1 MKLKAKK
8 NKMNVF
14 LVLAAV
20 FAAGVFSGC
29 QDPIFWNIRQEV
41 KLEEAT
47 IYGDIFSIVR
57 FKDKLFIANG
67 NIYSKDKNA
76 NSHGQWSK
84 MNGPA
89 GHVLT
94 VAADSSYVYALSV
107 TSRKNDSEGEM
118 ELDSRKL
125 YYSSD
130 GNSWK
135 EVSGITLSNSKSDVV
150 KLLCTNSPKVAHRY
164 AYIRNKN
171 NVYELKGSSASSS
184 AVSGADS
191 ALSCVYADGGVK
203 FYNAEAACTDET
215 ESSDVSAIYYSS
227 GSDLKRVNA
236 DGSSEKTVVNGIRST
251 VYGIAVMK
259 DSVLVTTAGGTAL
272 VARDSGTEI
281 QFANLQSTLSTL
293 YESRACLAVNPG
305 LNAHDCA
312 VYAGLSV
319 QGTGSNSALFTH
331 EGLWSYYPARGKWNI
346 E

>member
-1 MKLKAKK
+1 
-8 NKMNVF
+8 
-14 LVLAAV
+14 
-20 FAAGVFSGC
+20 
-29 QDPIFWNIRQEV
+29 
-41 KLEEAT
+41 
-47 IYGDIFSIVR
+47 
-57 FKDKLFIANG
+57 
-67 NIYSKDKNA
+67 
-76 NSHGQWSK
+76 

-135 EVSGITLSNSKSDVV
+135 EVSGITLSSSKSDVV
-150 KLLCTNSPKVAHRY
+150 KLLCTNSPKNANRY

-171 NVYELKGSSASSS
+171 NVYILNGSSASSS
-184 AVSGADS
+184 AESGAGS
-191 ALSCVYADGGVK
+191 ALSCVYANGGVK

-215 ESSDVSAIYYSS
+215 ETIDATAIYYSS

>member
-118 ELDSRKL
+118 ELESRKL

-150 KLLCTNSPKVAHRY
+150 KLLCTNSPNNDHRY

-171 NVYELKGSSASSS
+171 NVYELNGSSASSS
-184 AVSGADS
+184 AGSGAGS
-191 ALSCVYADGGVK
+191 ALSCVYANGGVK

-215 ESSDVSAIYYSS
+215 ETIIYYSS

-293 YESRACLAVNPG
+293 YESRACLAVDPG
-305 LNAHDCA
+305 VNALDAA
-312 VYAGLSV
+312 VYAGLCV
-319 QGTGSNSALFTH
+319 KGTGSNSALFTH

>member
-1 MKLKAKK
+1 
-8 NKMNVF
+8 MNVF

-135 EVSGITLSNSKSDVV
+135 EVSGITLSSSKSDVV
-150 KLLCTNSPKVAHRY
+150 KLLCTNSPKNANRY

-171 NVYELKGSSASSS
+171 NVYKLNGSSASSS
-184 AVSGADS
+184 AESGAGS
-191 ALSCVYADGGVK
+191 ALSCVYAKDGVK

-215 ESSDVSAIYYSS
+215 ESSDASAIYYSS

-319 QGTGSNSALFTH
+319 KGTGSNSALFTH
-331 EGLWSYYPARGKWNI
+331 EGLWSYYANRGKWNI

>member
-1 MKLKAKK
+1 
-8 NKMNVF
+8 MNVF

-118 ELDSRKL
+118 ELESRKL

-150 KLLCTNSPKVAHRY
+150 KLLCTNSPDNANRY

-171 NVYELKGSSASSS
+171 NVYQLKGSSASSS
-184 AVSGADS
+184 AESDAGS
-191 ALSCVYADGGVK
+191 ALSCVYANGGVK

-215 ESSDVSAIYYSS
+215 ESSDASAIYYSS

-293 YESRACLAVNPG
+293 YESRACLAVDPG
-305 LNAHDCA
+305 VNALDAA
-312 VYAGLSV
+312 VYAGLCV
-319 QGTGSNSALFTH
+319 KGTGSNSALFTH
-331 EGLWSYYPARGKWNI
+331 EGLWSYYANRGKWNI

>member
-47 IYGDIFSIVR
+47 ILGDIFSIVR

-94 VAADSSYVYALSV
+94 VAANSSYVYALSV

-118 ELDSRKL
+118 ELESRKL

-171 NVYELKGSSASSS
+171 NVYELNGSSASSS
-184 AVSGADS
+184 AESGAGS
-191 ALSCVYADGGVK
+191 ALSCVYAKDGVK

-215 ESSDVSAIYYSS
+215 ESSYASAIYYSS

>member
-135 EVSGITLSNSKSDVV
+135 EVSGITLSSSKSDVV
-150 KLLCTNSPKVAHRY
+150 KLLCTNSPKNVNRY

-171 NVYELKGSSASSS
+171 NVYQLNGSSARSS
-184 AVSGADS
+184 AESGAGS
-191 ALSCVYADGGVK
+191 ALSCVYANGGVK

-215 ESSDVSAIYYSS
+215 ETIDATAIYYSS

-293 YESRACLAVNPG
+293 YESRACLAVDPG
-305 LNAHDCA
+305 VNALDAA
-312 VYAGLSV
+312 VYAGLCV
-319 QGTGSNSALFTH
+319 KGTGSNSALFTH
-331 EGLWSYYPARGKWNI
+331 EGLWSYYANRGKWNI

>member
-135 EVSGITLSNSKSDVV
+135 EVSGITLSSSKSDVV
-150 KLLCTNSPKVAHRY
+150 KLLCTNSPKNANRC

-171 NVYELKGSSASSS
+171 NVYKLNGSSANSS
-184 AVSGADS
+184 AESGAGS
-191 ALSCVYADGGVK
+191 ALSCVYANGGVK

-215 ESSDVSAIYYSS
+215 ETIDATAIYYSS

-293 YESRACLAVNPG
+293 YESRACLAVDPG
-305 LNAHDCA
+305 VNALDAA
-312 VYAGLSV
+312 VYAGLCV
-319 QGTGSNSALFTH
+319 KGTGSNSALFTH
-331 EGLWSYYPARGKWNI
+331 EGLWSYYANRGKWNI

>member
-135 EVSGITLSNSKSDVV
+135 EVSGITLSSSKSDVV
-150 KLLCTNSPKVAHRY
+150 KLLCTNSPQKDHRS

-171 NVYELKGSSASSS
+171 NVYKLNGSSASPS
-184 AVSGADS
+184 AESGAGS
-191 ALSCVYADGGVK
+191 ALSCVYANGGVK

-215 ESSDVSAIYYSS
+215 ETIDATAIYYSS

-305 LNAHDCA
+305 VNALDAA
-312 VYAGLSV
+312 VYAGLCV
-319 QGTGSNSALFTH
+319 KGTGSNSALFTH
-331 EGLWSYYPARGKWNI
+331 EGLWSYYANRGKWNI

>member
-135 EVSGITLSNSKSDVV
+135 EVSGITLSSSKSDVV
-150 KLLCTNSPKVAHRY
+150 KLLCTNSPNNAHRY

-171 NVYELKGSSASSS
+171 NVYQLNGSSASSS
-184 AVSGADS
+184 AESGAGS
-191 ALSCVYADGGVK
+191 ALSCVYANGGVK

-215 ESSDVSAIYYSS
+215 ETIDATAIYYSS
-227 GSDLKRVNA
+227 GSDLKRVKIS
-236 DGSSEKTVVNGIRST
+236 DSSETTVVNGIRST

-293 YESRACLAVNPG
+293 YESRACLAVDPG
-305 LNAHDCA
+305 VNALDAA
-312 VYAGLSV
+312 VYAGLCV
-319 QGTGSNSALFTH
+319 KGTGSNSALFTH

>member
-135 EVSGITLSNSKSDVV
+135 EVSGITLSSSKSDVV
-150 KLLCTNSPKVAHRY
+150 KLLCTNSPKNANRY

-171 NVYELKGSSASSS
+171 NVYKLNGSSANSS
-184 AVSGADS
+184 AESGAGS
-191 ALSCVYADGGVK
+191 ALSCVYANGGVK

-215 ESSDVSAIYYSS
+215 EIIEASAIYYSS
-227 GSDLKRVNA
+227 GSDLKRVKII
-236 DGSSEKTVVNGIRST
+236 DSSETTVVNGIRST

-293 YESRACLAVNPG
+293 YESRACLAVDPG
-305 LNAHDCA
+305 VNALDAA
-312 VYAGLSV
+312 VYAGLCV
-319 QGTGSNSALFTH
+319 KGTGSNSALFTH
-331 EGLWSYYPARGKWNI
+331 EGLWSYYANRGKWNI

>member
-1 MKLKAKK
+1 
-8 NKMNVF
+8 MNVF

-135 EVSGITLSNSKSDVV
+135 EVSGITLSSSKSDVV
-150 KLLCTNSPKVAHRY
+150 KLLCTNSPQKDHRS

-171 NVYELKGSSASSS
+171 NVYKLNGSSASPS
-184 AVSGADS
+184 AESGAGS
-191 ALSCVYADGGVK
+191 ALSCVYANGGVK

-215 ESSDVSAIYYSS
+215 ETIDATAIYYSS

-305 LNAHDCA
+305 VNALDAA
-312 VYAGLSV
+312 VYAGLCV
-319 QGTGSNSALFTH
+319 KGTGSNSALFTH
-331 EGLWSYYPARGKWNI
+331 EGLWSYYANRGKWNI

>member
-1 MKLKAKK
+1 MKLNAKK
-8 NKMNVF
+8 NKINVF

-20 FAAGVFSGC
+20 FAAGVFSSC

-47 IYGDIFSIVR
+47 ILGDIFSIVR

-94 VAADSSYVYALSV
+94 VAADSHYVYALSV

-118 ELDSRKL
+118 ELESRKL

-135 EVSGITLSNSKSDVV
+135 EVSGITLSNLKSDVV
-150 KLLCTNSPKVAHRY
+150 KLLCTNSPKDDHRY

-171 NVYELKGSSASSS
+171 NVYNLNGSSASSS
-184 AVSGADS
+184 AESGADS
-191 ALSCVYADGGVK
+191 ALSCVYANGNVK
-203 FYNAEAACTDET
+203 FYSEEAACTDET
-215 ESSDVSAIYYSS
+215 ESSDATAIYYSS
-227 GSDLKRVNA
+227 SSNLKRVNA

-251 VYGIAVMK
+251 IYGIAVMK

-293 YESRACLAVNPG
+293 YESRSCLAVDPS

-319 QGTGSNSALFTH
+319 KGTGSNSALFTH

>member
-57 FKDKLFIANG
+57 FKEKLFIANG

-135 EVSGITLSNSKSDVV
+135 EVSGITLSSSKSDVV
-150 KLLCTNSPKVAHRY
+150 KLLCTNSPKNANRY

-171 NVYELKGSSASSS
+171 NVYKLNGSSASSS
-184 AVSGADS
+184 AESGAGS
-191 ALSCVYADGGVK
+191 ALSCVYANGGVK

-215 ESSDVSAIYYSS
+215 ETIDATAIYYSS

-293 YESRACLAVNPG
+293 YESRACLAVDPG
-305 LNAHDCA
+305 VNALDAA
-312 VYAGLSV
+312 VYAGLCV
-319 QGTGSNSALFTH
+319 KGTGSNSALFTH
-331 EGLWSYYPARGKWNI
+331 EGLWSYYANRGKWNI

>member
-1 MKLKAKK
+1 
-8 NKMNVF
+8 MNVF

-135 EVSGITLSNSKSDVV
+135 EVSGITLSSSKSDVV
-150 KLLCTNSPKVAHRY
+150 KLLCTNSPKNANRC

-171 NVYELKGSSASSS
+171 NVYKLNGSSANSS
-184 AVSGADS
+184 AESGAGS
-191 ALSCVYADGGVK
+191 ALSCVYANGGVK

-215 ESSDVSAIYYSS
+215 ETIDATAIYYSS

-293 YESRACLAVNPG
+293 YESRACLAVDPG
-305 LNAHDCA
+305 VNALDAA
-312 VYAGLSV
+312 VYAGLCV
-319 QGTGSNSALFTH
+319 KGTGSNSALFTH
-331 EGLWSYYPARGKWNI
+331 EGLWSYYANRGKWNI

>member
-135 EVSGITLSNSKSDVV
+135 EVSGITLSSSKSDVV
-150 KLLCTNSPKVAHRY
+150 KLLCTNSPKVDHRY

-171 NVYELKGSSASSS
+171 NVYELNGSSASSS
-184 AVSGADS
+184 AESGAGS
-191 ALSCVYADGGVK
+191 ALSCVYAKDGVK

-215 ESSDVSAIYYSS
+215 ETIDATAIYYSS
-227 GSDLKRVNA
+227 GSDLKRVKIS
-236 DGSSEKTVVNGIRST
+236 DSSETTVVNGIRST

-293 YESRACLAVNPG
+293 YESRACLAVDPG
-305 LNAHDCA
+305 VNALDAA
-312 VYAGLSV
+312 VYAGLCV
-319 QGTGSNSALFTH
+319 KGTGSNSALFTH

>member
-1 MKLKAKK
+1 MKLKVKK
-8 NKMNVF
+8 NKTNVF
-14 LVLAAV
+14 FVLAAV
-20 FAAGVFSGC
+20 FTAVIFSGC

-84 MNGPA
+84 MNGPT

-94 VAADSSYVYALSV
+94 VAADENNIYALSI

-118 ELDSRKL
+118 ELESRKL
-125 YYSSD
+125 YYSTD

-135 EVSGITLSNSKSDVV
+135 EVSGITLSNTKTDVV
-150 KLLCTNSPKVAHRY
+150 KLLCTNSPQNAHRY
-164 AYIRNKN
+164 AYIRNKD
-171 NVYELKGSSASSS
+171 NVYKLNGAAADTT
-184 AVSGADS
+184 AVSGAGS
-191 ALSCVYADGGVK
+191 ALSCVYTGTVR
-203 FYNAEAACTDET
+203 FFTAEAACTDET
-215 ESSDVSAIYYSS
+215 ESTAPTAIYYSS
-227 GSDLKRVNA
+227 GSDLKRINA

-251 VYGIAVMK
+251 IYGIAVMK

-293 YESRACLAVNPG
+293 YESRSCLAVDPS

-319 QGTGSNSALFTH
+319 YDTGSNSALFTH

>member
-1 MKLKAKK
+1 
-8 NKMNVF
+8 MNVF

-118 ELDSRKL
+118 ELESRKL

-171 NVYELKGSSASSS
+171 NVYELNGSSASSS
-184 AVSGADS
+184 AESGAGS
-191 ALSCVYADGGVK
+191 ALSCVYANDGVK

-215 ESSDVSAIYYSS
+215 ESSDASAIYYSS

-293 YESRACLAVNPG
+293 YESRACLAVDPG
-305 LNAHDCA
+305 VNALDAA
-312 VYAGLSV
+312 VYAGLCV
-319 QGTGSNSALFTH
+319 KGTGSNSALFTH

>member
-94 VAADSSYVYALSV
+94 VAADFKYVYALSV

-135 EVSGITLSNSKSDVV
+135 EVSGITLSSSKSDVV
-150 KLLCTNSPKVAHRY
+150 KLLCTNSPKNANRY

-171 NVYELKGSSASSS
+171 NVYKLNGSSASSS
-184 AVSGADS
+184 AESGAGS
-191 ALSCVYADGGVK
+191 ALSCVYANGGVK

-215 ESSDVSAIYYSS
+215 ETIDATAIYYSS

-293 YESRACLAVNPG
+293 YESRACLAVDPG
-305 LNAHDCA
+305 VNALDAA
-312 VYAGLSV
+312 VYAGLCV
-319 QGTGSNSALFTH
+319 KGTGSNSALFTH
-331 EGLWSYYPARGKWNI
+331 EGLWSYYANRGKWNI

>member
-1 MKLKAKK
+1 
-8 NKMNVF
+8 MNVF

-171 NVYELKGSSASSS
+171 NVYELNGSSASSS

-215 ESSDVSAIYYSS
+215 ETIDATAIYYSS

-293 YESRACLAVNPG
+293 YESRACLAVDPG
-305 LNAHDCA
+305 VNALDAA
-312 VYAGLSV
+312 VYAGLCV
-319 QGTGSNSALFTH
+319 KGTGSNSALFTH
-331 EGLWSYYPARGKWNI
+331 EGLWSYYANRGKWNI

>member
-1 MKLKAKK
+1 
-8 NKMNVF
+8 MNVF

-171 NVYELKGSSASSS
+171 NVYELNGSSASSS

-215 ESSDVSAIYYSS
+215 ESSDASGDASAIYYSS

-293 YESRACLAVNPG
+293 YESRACLAVDPG
-305 LNAHDCA
+305 VNALDAA
-312 VYAGLSV
+312 VYAGLCV
-319 QGTGSNSALFTH
+319 KGTGSNSALFTH

>member
-1 MKLKAKK
+1 
-8 NKMNVF
+8 MNVF

-94 VAADSSYVYALSV
+94 VAANSSYVYALSV

-118 ELDSRKL
+118 ELESRKL

-171 NVYELKGSSASSS
+171 NVYELNGSSASSS
-184 AVSGADS
+184 AESGAGS
-191 ALSCVYADGGVK
+191 ALSCVYANDGVK

-215 ESSDVSAIYYSS
+215 ESSDASAIYYSS

-293 YESRACLAVNPG
+293 YESRACLAVDPG
-305 LNAHDCA
+305 VNALDAA
-312 VYAGLSV
+312 VYAGLCV
-319 QGTGSNSALFTH
+319 KGTGSNSALFTH
-331 EGLWSYYPARGKWNI
+331 EGLWSYYANRGKWNI

>member
-118 ELDSRKL
+118 ELESRKL

-171 NVYELKGSSASSS
+171 NVYELNGSSASSS
-184 AVSGADS
+184 AESGAGS
-191 ALSCVYADGGVK
+191 ALSCVYNDGVK

-215 ESSDVSAIYYSS
+215 ESSDASAIYYSS
-227 GSDLKRVNA
+227 GSDLKRVKIS
-236 DGSSEKTVVNGIRST
+236 DSSETTVVNGIRST

-293 YESRACLAVNPG
+293 YESRACLAVDPG
-305 LNAHDCA
+305 VNALDAA
-312 VYAGLSV
+312 VYAGLCIK
-319 QGTGSNSALFTH
+319 GTGSNSALFTH
-331 EGLWSYYPARGKWNI
+331 EGLWSYYANRGKWNI

>member
-1 MKLKAKK
+1 
-8 NKMNVF
+8 MNVF

-135 EVSGITLSNSKSDVV
+135 EVSGITLSSSKSDVV
-150 KLLCTNSPKVAHRY
+150 KLLCTNSPKNANRY

-171 NVYELKGSSASSS
+171 NVYKLNGSSASSS
-184 AVSGADS
+184 AESGAGS
-191 ALSCVYADGGVK
+191 ALSCVYANGGVK

-215 ESSDVSAIYYSS
+215 ETIDATAIYYSS

-293 YESRACLAVNPG
+293 YESRACLAVDPG
-305 LNAHDCA
+305 VNALDAA
-312 VYAGLSV
+312 VYAGLCV
-319 QGTGSNSALFTH
+319 KGTGSNSALFTH
-331 EGLWSYYPARGKWNI
+331 EGLWSYYANRGKWNI

>member
-94 VAADSSYVYALSV
+94 VAANSSYVYALSV

-135 EVSGITLSNSKSDVV
+135 EVSGITLSSSKSDVV
-150 KLLCTNSPKVAHRY
+150 KL
-164 AYIRNKN
+164 
-171 NVYELKGSSASSS
+171 
-184 AVSGADS
+184 
-191 ALSCVYADGGVK
+191 
-203 FYNAEAACTDET
+203 
-215 ESSDVSAIYYSS
+215 
-227 GSDLKRVNA
+227 
-236 DGSSEKTVVNGIRST
+236 
-251 VYGIAVMK
+251 
-259 DSVLVTTAGGTAL
+259 
-272 VARDSGTEI
+272 
-281 QFANLQSTLSTL
+281 
-293 YESRACLAVNPG
+293 
-305 LNAHDCA
+305 
-312 VYAGLSV
+312 
-319 QGTGSNSALFTH
+319 
-331 EGLWSYYPARGKWNI
+331 
-346 E
+346 